1 MSYRISDRVHSVA
14 CAAVIHS
21 CGLRPR
27 LPQSGGV
34 GSAPNKNSEMNY
46 DAIKTGIKTLVEQA
60 KLTPR
65 NRVETKLEPI
75 REDMLEARRQGVKL
89 HALYEVIKAEM
100 TDISP
105 SSFGKYA
112 QRHLRVRKQRRKT
125 SAKSTTGKQNFA
137 EQVRQKTKETKPLR
151 LRNETKNQP
160 LAPSKFVGKPRIARG
175 NY

>member
-1 MSYRISDRVHSVA
+1 
-14 CAAVIHS
+14 
-21 CGLRPR
+21 
-27 LPQSGGV
+27 
-34 GSAPNKNSEMNY
+34 MNY
-46 DAIKTGIKTLVEQA
+46 DAIKTGIETLVEQA